1 MIDRQTITTADL
13 KRLLVDVYR
22 RFKRGLI
29 DAEQAKQETFLLN
42 SCLEAVATAETSE
55 RLNTLRDIMRGA

>member
-1 MIDRQTITTADL
+1 MIDSQTITAEDL

-22 RFKRGLI
+22 RFRRGLI

-55 RLNTLRDIMRGA
+55 RLNTIREIIRGA